1 MRLALTGL
9 PGSGKSTLMRALAG
23 RKLAGD
29 KGRDQAGQAILP
41 VPDPRVDKLSAM
53 FRPKKTTPAQVTY
66 LDPPMPVAKPDDP
79 TTRLPAELR
88 QCEGLVEVVRNFDA
102 GLGKPNPAA
111 DHRAFAEE
119 LILNDLITVER
130 RLERM
135 AQERQR
141 GRKVD
146 QEEQELCE
154 RAKALLGEEKPLRG
168 DEVFMNHPK
177 LKGFGLLSAKP
188 LVLVANNAEDDA
200 EAPDLGQNFG
210 EAGPPVVARASI
222 EADLADM
229 ADMDEEER
237 AEFMADLGITESALD
252 RLIRASY
259 QALSLVSFFTVGE
272 DEVRA
277 WTVRRSTPADQAAGV
292 IHSDLQKGFIRAEVM
307 RYEDI
312 INLGSEAAVKKAG
325 LMKLA
330 GKDYLVADGDILHVR
345 FNV

>member
-23 RKLAGD
+23 RKMAGE

-41 VPDPRVDKLSAM
+41 VPDPRVDKLSAL
-53 FRPKKTTPAQVTY
+53 FNPKKTTYAQVTY
-66 LDPPMPVAKPDDP
+66 LDPPLPVAKPEDP

-88 QCEGLVEVVRNFDA
+88 QCEGLIEVVRNFDA
-102 GLGKPNPAA
+102 GLGKPDPAA

-119 LILNDLITVER
+119 LLLNDLITVER

-154 RAKALLGEEKPLRG
+154 RAKAILGQERPLRAEG
-168 DEVFMNHPK
+168 HVFASHPK
-177 LKGFGLLSAKP
+177 LKGFGLLTAKP
-188 LVLVANNAEDDA
+188 LVVVANNPEDDA
-200 EAPDLGQNFG
+200 EAPDLGQPT
-210 EAGPPVVARASI
+210 PPVVVRALI

-237 AEFMADLGITESALD
+237 ALFMADLGITESALD

-259 QALSLVSFFTVGE
+259 QALDLVSFFTVGE

-277 WTVRRSTPADQAAGV
+277 WTVRQSTPADQAAGV

-312 INLGSEAAVKKAG
+312 IAHGSEAAVKKAG

>member
-1 MRLALTGL
+1 MMRSLV
-9 PGSGKSTLMRALAG
+9 G
-23 RKLAGD
+23 RRLSGD
-29 KGRDQAGQAILP
+29 KGRDQVGQAILP
-41 VPDPRVDKLSAM
+41 VPDPRVDQLFAI
-53 FRPKKTTPAQVTY
+53 FNPRKTTYAQVTY
-66 LDPPMPVAKPDDP
+66 MDTPMPVAKPDNS

-88 QCEGLVEVVRNFDA
+88 QCEALIEVVRNFNA
-102 GLGKPNPAA
+102 GRGKPNPAA

-119 LILNDLITVER
+119 LLLNDLITVER
-130 RLERM
+130 RLERI
-135 AQERQR
+135 ALERRR

-146 QEEQELCE
+146 QEEQDLCE
-154 RAKALLGEEKPLRG
+154 QAKAILGQERPLCKEG
-168 DEVFMNHPK
+168 HVFASHPK

-188 LVLVANNAEDDA
+188 LVVVANNAENDV
-200 EAPDLGQNFG
+200 EAPDLG
-210 EAGPPVVARASI
+210 EIELPVVVRASI

-229 ADMDEEER
+229 ADLDEEER
-237 AEFMADLGITESALD
+237 VLFMAALGITESALD

-259 QALSLVSFFTVGE
+259 QALDLVSFFTVGE

-277 WTVRRSTPADQAAGV
+277 WTVRQATPADQAAGV

-307 RYEDI
+307 HYDNLI
-312 INLGSEAAVKKAG
+312 ALGSEAAVKKAG